1 MGWLVPVA
9 LITIVAGL
17 IGWRVLVGRREPG
30 YLALT
35 EYWVY
40 TTEKKLP
47 DQTKLMDRM
56 ISSNPHNKPGRPS
69 IGAREGMLF
78 TDVRLHLAVALKE
91 KNALVF
97 RPDLFEEDVEPT
109 AEILERLA
117 NCDALVKVRYASEA
131 VLKDNRHLQ
140 FLPHMT
146 EAISEMMN
154 GQVVFDHIGEKMWT
168 AEDFRSMLQQ
178 TNNTER
184 PEFHVRVQWKQDEDS
199 CYART
204 YGLRKV
210 GLAELK
216 SDPQESDREVLI
228 TGLMMRL
235 AFQLVRKPDEQGPF
249 EFDEFGD
256 LFILELGELEDGIR
270 KVAIRRRQVVG

>member
-1 MGWLVPVA
+1 MGWLIPLF
-9 LITIVAGL
+9 LIAILAGI
-17 IGWRVLVGRREPG
+17 IGWRILVGRREPG
-30 YLALT
+30 YLSLT
-35 EYWVY
+35 EYWVF
-40 TTEKKLP
+40 TNQKKLP
-47 DQTKLMDRM
+47 DQSKLMDRM
-56 ISSNPHNKPGRPS
+56 ISSNPHNTRGKPS

-91 KNALVF
+91 KNSLVF
-97 RPDLFEEDVEPT
+97 RPDLFAEDVEPT
-109 AEILERLA
+109 AEILQRLA
-117 NCDALVKVRYASEA
+117 SCDALVKVRYASEA
-131 VLKDNRHLQ
+131 VIKDNRHLQ
-140 FLPHMT
+140 FLPHMAD
-146 EAISEMMN
+146 AIAEMMD
-154 GQVVFDHIGEKMWT
+154 GQVVFDHVSEKMWT
-168 AEDFRSMLQQ
+168 AEDFHAMLQQ

-184 PEFHVRVQWKQDEDS
+184 PEFHIRVKWKLEEDA

-235 AFQLVRKPDEQGPF
+235 AFQLVRKPDDVGPF

-256 LFILELGELEDGIR
+256 LFILELGELEDGLR
-270 KVAIRRRQVVG
+270 RVSIRRRQVI